1 MWQEVGVSRGSAV
14 WRAFPVAVGTATV
27 RSEGWRCGAWEL
39 VWGVEEVMGMGGQVV
54 IWQGGGMSVGHGLG
68 CA

>member
-1 MWQEVGVSRGSAV
+1 MSRGSAV

-54 IWQGGGMSVGHGLG
+54 IWRGGGGMSVGHGLG

>member
-14 WRAFPVAVGTATV
+14 WRAFPVAAGTATV
-27 RSEGWRCGAWEL
+27 RSEGWWCGAWEL

-54 IWQGGGMSVGHGLG
+54 IVGGGMSVGHGLG